1 MLILSYFFLV
11 TASYD
16 DNHKIEPHN
25 SDNTEKESDTIDN
38 ATKPKNVRELLLLD
52 CSSDDE
58 SDLEDFN
65 TR

>member
-1 MLILSYFFLV
+1 MLILLLFLGTV
-11 TASYD
+11 SYD

-52 CSSDDE
+52 CSSDE
-58 SDLEDFN
+58 SDLEDCN
-65 TR
+65 KR